1 MGKAVKV
8 RFDANAGDHKLS
20 IYRDLT
26 VGRTYS
32 GYLPERGERDK
43 DGLPV
48 MLVDELWIDSD
59 DIGDVVVGVL
69 SDGFVIVA

>member
-8 RFDANAGDHKLS
+8 RFDANAGDYELN

-26 VGRTYS
+26 VGSTYS
-32 GYLPERGERDK
+32 AYLPEKGERDK
-43 DGLPV
+43 HGLPV
-48 MLVDELWIDSD
+48 MLKDELWIDSD